1 MSLRNGL
8 WPTSGGR
15 LGFIQVMGS
24 VLQGKAVGTPAEN
37 SGRHSGL
44 TSSSSIPAQD
54 SEPRRGGLMGWGEG
68 LLPVSSWEG
77 RGHHRDTLTTHSW
90 GELSPLEVLV
100 CWEGAK
106 GYCSARTPQR
116 STSAHQLKRR
126 VCFLNETE
134 GEIVP

>member
-15 LGFIQVMGS
+15 LGVHTGDG
-24 VLQGKAVGTPAEN
+24 VWGTPAEK

-68 LLPVSSWEG
+68 LLPVSSWED
-77 RGHHRDTLTTHSW
+77 RGHHSDNTQLGRGVSS
-90 GELSPLEVLV
+90 GSPGMLGRGKGVLVSQNPTEVLFGPPA
-100 CWEGAK
+100 EK
-106 GYCSARTPQR
+106 
-116 STSAHQLKRR
+116 TS
-126 VCFLNETE
+126 VFPE
-134 GEIVP
+134 